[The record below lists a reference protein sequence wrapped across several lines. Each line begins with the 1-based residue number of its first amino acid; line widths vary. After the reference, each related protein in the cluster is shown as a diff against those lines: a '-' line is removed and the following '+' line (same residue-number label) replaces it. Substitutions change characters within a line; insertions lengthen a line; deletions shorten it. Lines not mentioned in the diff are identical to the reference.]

1 MRLERNWGEGRN
13 GQVLDMLNL
22 GEVVK
27 ETVSSRGL
35 DLKGE
40 FGAGDY
46 QCKLMVFRAM
56 KPDELI

>member
-1 MRLERNWGEGRN
+1 MSIGHLS
-13 GQVLDMLNL
+13 
-22 GEVVK
+22 EVVK

-46 QCKLMVFRAM
+46 QCRSMVFRAM

>member
-1 MRLERNWGEGRN
+1 MSIGH
-13 GQVLDMLNL
+13 L

-40 FGAGDY
+40 FGAGNY
-46 QCKLMVFRAM
+46 QCRSMIFRAM